1 MLPRFWVAIT
11 RARSDREYC
20 LKGHCLQNARV
31 SDGRIRVAAAA
42 DIHCSEETRGD
53 VEAAFRKVGAEAD
66 VILLAGDL
74 TTYGLPEQ
82 AQVLADIAGAVQV
95 PIVAVLGNHDYH
107 SDREGEIAELL
118 TATGITLLERS
129 STVLNVNGV
138 SVGIVGAK
146 GFIGGFDGGGI
157 NFGEA
162 MMREIYAQ
170 TTADVE
176 ALDRGFTEI
185 SGAAIRIALLHY
197 SPIAETL
204 EGEPRGIWSVLG
216 NERLAVP
223 LAAHKPDLVLHGHA
237 HKGRFQGSIDSIPV
251 FNVAVHVMGQD
262 FWTFELEPAAGPV
275 SVEEVT

>member
-1 MLPRFWVAIT
+1 V
-11 RARSDREYC
+11 RE
-20 LKGHCLQNARV
+20 
-31 SDGRIRVAAAA
+31 GRIRVAAAA
-42 DIHCSEETRGD
+42 DIHCSEETRAE
-53 VEAAFRKVGAEAD
+53 VAAAFQKVDADAD

-82 AQVLADIAGAVQV
+82 AQVLADIARAVRTPV
-95 PIVAVLGNHDYH
+95 VAVLGNHDYH
-107 SDREGEIAELL
+107 SDREGEITELL
-118 TATGITLLERS
+118 TAAGITLLERS
-129 STVLNVNGV
+129 STVL
-138 SVGIVGAK
+138 SVGDASVGVVGAK

-157 NFGEA
+157 NFGEQ
-162 MMREIYAQ
+162 MIRDIYAT

-176 ALDRGFTEI
+176 ALDRGLSDV
-185 SGAAIRIALLHY
+185 SGAAIRIVLLHY

-223 LAAHKPDLVLHGHA
+223 LAAHRPDLVLHGHA
-237 HKGRFQGSIDSIPV
+237 HRGRFEGSIDSIPV

-262 FWTFELEPAAGPV
+262 FWTFELEPAEGPV